1 MSTPVYHIP
10 VMLDQCIEGL
20 AILPNG
26 VYVDVT
32 FGGGGHAK
40 EILARLEGGHL
51 FGFDQDSDALAN
63 APQDPRFTFV
73 QANFRDIKRYLRL
86 HGIKQVDGILA
97 DLGISSHQIDAP
109 ERGFSTRFEGNLDM
123 RMNQSAEFSAKELLA
138 SADEGKLHKILGMYG
153 EIKNAKT
160 LAQSIVAER
169 SVKPFT
175 TTEGFTAFLKR
186 FAPRGKEFKYY
197 AQVFQALRIEVN
209 DEMGALEEMLLSAV
223 ELLKPEGRLVV
234 MSYHSLEDRLVKSL
248 MTKGKF
254 QGEVEKDFYG
264 NLLRPLEPVSRGAI
278 TASEEELARNSRSRS
293 AKLRVAKKN
302 RKMSQNTFKN
312 KLKEGSSPKGRSGK
326 TIFSWIEE
334 KFDVKRILG
343 EGVPVQLVPPVGFV
357 ALLALIYIYSN
368 LRAENKIREIDKA
381 KQEVAD
387 IRADVTTL
395 EADYMKSSMQSEVS
409 KRVAVLEL
417 YELNEPPVKIELP
430 KK

>member
-1 MSTPVYHIP
+1 MSTPAYHIP
-10 VMLDQCIEGL
+10 VMLDPCIDGL

-32 FGGGGHAK
+32 FGGGGHAQA
-40 EILARLEGGHL
+40 ILARLEGGQL

-109 ERGFSTRFEGNLDM
+109 ERGFSTRFQGDLDM
-123 RMNQSAEFSAKELLA
+123 RMNQSAELSAKELLA
-138 SADEGKLHKILGMYG
+138 TADEGRLHKILGMYG

-160 LAQSIVAER
+160 LAQAIVAER

-209 DEMGALEEMLLSAV
+209 DEMGALEELLLSAV

-254 QGEVEKDFYG
+254 QEEVEKDFYG

-278 TASEEELARNSRSRS
+278 TASEEELALNSRARS
-293 AKLRVAKKN
+293 AKLRIAKKV
-302 RKMSQNTFKN
+302 
-312 KLKEGSSPKGRSGK
+312 GK
-326 TIFSWIEE
+326 
-334 KFDVKRILG
+334 
-343 EGVPVQLVPPVGFV
+343 
-357 ALLALIYIYSN
+357 
-368 LRAENKIREIDKA
+368 
-381 KQEVAD
+381 
-387 IRADVTTL
+387 
-395 EADYMKSSMQSEVS
+395 
-409 KRVAVLEL
+409 
-417 YELNEPPVKIELP
+417 
-430 KK
+430 

>member
-1 MSTPVYHIP
+1 MSIPAYHIP
-10 VMLDQCIEGL
+10 VMLDPCIEGL
-20 AILPNG
+20 AILPGG

-40 EILARLEGGHL
+40 AILARLEGGQL

-86 HGIKQVDGILA
+86 HGIKQLDGILA

-109 ERGFSTRFEGNLDM
+109 ERGFSTRFQGDLDM
-123 RMNQSAEFSAKELLA
+123 RMNQSAELSAKELLA
-138 SADEGKLHKILGMYG
+138 TADEGRLHKILGMYG

-209 DEMGALEEMLLSAV
+209 DELGALEELLLSAV

-248 MTKGKF
+248 MIKGKF

-264 NLLRPLEPVSRGAI
+264 NLIRPLEPVSRGAI
-278 TASEEELARNSRSRS
+278 TASEEELALNPRARS
-293 AKLRVAKKN
+293 AKLRIAKKV
-302 RKMSQNTFKN
+302 
-312 KLKEGSSPKGRSGK
+312 GK
-326 TIFSWIEE
+326 
-334 KFDVKRILG
+334 
-343 EGVPVQLVPPVGFV
+343 
-357 ALLALIYIYSN
+357 
-368 LRAENKIREIDKA
+368 
-381 KQEVAD
+381 
-387 IRADVTTL
+387 
-395 EADYMKSSMQSEVS
+395 
-409 KRVAVLEL
+409 
-417 YELNEPPVKIELP
+417 
-430 KK
+430 